1 MDVFKPLSKQR
12 KRALGAAIAAILF
25 TSAGHAQD
33 ADRQNANRGP
43 AGQETQI
50 ARNAAGNQSLE
61 QHLQNRAM
69 RASKLIGMEVQTSS
83 GDNLGEVR
91 DIARN
96 AAPGQDMQLI
106 LALGGIVG
114 DDQKLVAIPFDDVQ
128 IDADG
133 DELTTSRT
141 REQLAGLPAVTLDT
155 RATGG
160 GNPGSTAPAGT
171 ASLRERRVGDLIG
184 VEVVGSGGD
193 RVGEVED
200 IVLSTSGADSAR
212 AVLQVGGV
220 AGIGE
225 KRISLPLSQLTID
238 RSGDDDPTLRVAQ
251 DTEALERMPEFKY
264 EEDTAAL

>member
-1 MDVFKPLSKQR
+1 MNVFIPRS
-12 KRALGAAIAAILF
+12 KRALGAAIAAILL
-25 TSAGHAQD
+25 TSAGQAQD

-43 AGQETQI
+43 TNQETQV
-50 ARNAAGNQSLE
+50 ARSAAGNRSLE
-61 QHLQNRAM
+61 QHLQNSTM
-69 RASKLIGMEVQTSS
+69 RASKLIGMEVQTAS

-96 AAPGQDMQLI
+96 SAPGQDMQLI
-106 LALGGIVG
+106 LALGGTVG
-114 DDQKLVAIPFDDVQ
+114 DDQKLIAIPFDDIQ

-141 REQLAGLPAVTLDT
+141 REQLAGLPAVTLDA
-155 RATGG
+155 RGAGG
-160 GNPGSTAPAGT
+160 AGPGSAAPAGT

-184 VEVVGSGGD
+184 AEVTGSGD
-193 RVGEVED
+193 DAVGEVED
-200 IVLSTSGADSAR
+200 IVLSTSGADSVR

-225 KRISLPLSQLTID
+225 KRISLPLSQLD
-238 RSGDDDPTLRVAQ
+238 VERSGDNDPTVRVAL